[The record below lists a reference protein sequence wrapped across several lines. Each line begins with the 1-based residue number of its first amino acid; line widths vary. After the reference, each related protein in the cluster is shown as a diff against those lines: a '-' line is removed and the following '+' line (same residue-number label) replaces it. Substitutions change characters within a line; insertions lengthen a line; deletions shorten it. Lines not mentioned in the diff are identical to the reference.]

1 MTNNSRSLSVAKK
14 KKNASSEGS
23 VYTDHLGMTV
33 TQSSLVLRSR
43 KKFGYIIG
51 EVEEL
56 VEDNPSHDD

>member
-1 MTNNSRSLSVAKK
+1 MANNSRSLSVAKK
-14 KKNASSEGS
+14 QKNASSEGS
-23 VYTDHLGMTV
+23 VCTDHLGMTV

-43 KKFGYIIG
+43 KKFGYTIG